1 MTTSAGPEAD
11 RPPGQRRW
19 TWEHPIGP
27 RWLLLGD
34 VGFEGSYEDDIPLAL
49 CAEIQGLFVDLPPR
63 LRERFTLVGC
73 TPDSA
78 LADLLDRLPAEALG
92 TERAWLG
99 DISIMAPP
107 PHSPPSWWGEDL
119 GDVVVLAQRP
129 NTTMPEAVDID
140 LDGFVHVY
148 DRTDAVV
155 RPGDVNEFVLL
166 GRNEVRYGTCRNV
179 TGVFREQAAPPVPQ
193 VRLLGCRPEAPLLTA
208 LGAVG
213 QSTKAAQ
220 RRRRI
225 RAEVYVVA
233 ADGSVSQ
240 VIDAVVSGTVD
251 AGEPSRLGAGLLD
264 VTIDSDPREPLP
276 LGIVG
281 ILEHWYT
288 GRPGEKNL
296 WAGYDRELR
305 HHWAGVALAHRSD
318 APDRPAGTTYDLDGL
333 SVTDIEGFYCAIGE
347 AINGPGGYFGW
358 NLDALDDCLA
368 GRFGAVAPFRLVW
381 HDSAVA
387 REHLVAGY
395 DPRRLGPAITLD
407 YLLDML
413 EAHHVKIDL
422 R

>member
-1 MTTSAGPEAD
+1 MTPSAGPD
-11 RPPGQRRW
+11 RPPEQWRW

-63 LRERFTLVGC
+63 PRERFTLVGC
-73 TPDSA
+73 TPDGA
-78 LADLLDRLPAEALG
+78 LADPLDRLPAEALG

-99 DISIMAPP
+99 DISIVAPP
-107 PHSPPSWWGEDL
+107 SPPDTPPSWWGEDL
-119 GDVVVLAQRP
+119 GDVVVLAHRP

-166 GRNEVRYGTCRNV
+166 GRDEVRYGTCRDV
-179 TGVFREQAAPPVPQ
+179 TGVFREQSAPPVPQ
-193 VRLLGCRPEAPLLTA
+193 VRLLGCRPETPLLTA

-225 RAEVYVVA
+225 RAEVYQA
-233 ADGSVSQ
+233 TADGSVSQ
-240 VIDAVVSGTVD
+240 VIGAVVSGTVD
-251 AGEPSRLGAGLLD
+251 AREPSRLGAGLVD
-264 VTIDSDPREPLP
+264 VTVDSDPREPLP
-276 LGIVG
+276 LGILG

-288 GRPGEKNL
+288 RRPAEKNL

-318 APDRPAGTTYDLDGL
+318 SADRPAGTTYDLDGRF
-333 SVTDIEGFYCAIGE
+333 VTDIEGFYCAIGE

-358 NLDALDDCLA
+358 NLDALDDCLG
-368 GRFGAVAPFRLVW
+368 GRFGARAPFRLVW

-387 REHLVAGY
+387 RERLVAGY
-395 DPRRLGPAITLD
+395 DRRRLGPAITLE

-413 EAHHVKIDL
+413 AAHHVEIDL

>member
-1 MTTSAGPEAD
+1 MTTSAGPGAD
-11 RPPGQRRW
+11 RPREQRRW

-63 LRERFTLVGC
+63 PRERFTLVGC
-73 TPDSA
+73 TPDGA

-107 PHSPPSWWGEDL
+107 SNSPPSWWGEDL

-129 NTTMPEAVDID
+129 NTTRPEAVDID
-140 LDGFVHVY
+140 LGGFVHVY
-148 DRTDAVV
+148 DRTDAVA
-155 RPGDVNEFVLL
+155 RPGEVNEFVLL
-166 GRNEVRYGTCRNV
+166 GRNEVRYGTCRDV

-193 VRLLGCRPEAPLLTA
+193 IRLLGCRPEAPLLTA

-225 RAEVYVVA
+225 RAEVYMVA
-233 ADGSVSQ
+233 ADGSVSR

-251 AGEPSRLGAGLLD
+251 AGEPSRLGAELLD
-264 VTIDSDPREPLP
+264 VTVASDPRAPLP
-276 LGIVG
+276 RGILG

-288 GRPGEKNL
+288 GRPAEKNL

-318 APDRPAGTTYDLDGL
+318 AADRPAGTTYDLDGRF
-333 SVTDIEGFYCAIGE
+333 VTDIEGFYCALGE

-368 GRFGAVAPFRLVW
+368 GRFGARPPFRLVW

-387 REHLVAGY
+387 RERLVAGY
-395 DPRRLGPAITLD
+395 DPRRLGPAITLE
-407 YLLDML
+407 YLLDTL
-413 EAHHVKIDL
+413 EAHHIEIDL